1 MHLQEVLAAF
11 EGHDVQVVLHAGDVG
26 SHGGHAEVLSS
37 FQRCANCIAVRGNVD
52 DTASIEE
59 LPEHVSQTI
68 AGWEIFVTHI
78 ADPGQGQ
85 EGLRGVPDRTPD
97 IVIHGHSHKYG
108 VRKEDG
114 VLFIN
119 PGSAGPARFKLPR
132 TAAIVEL
139 RPKEQGTP
147 PSISRI
153 DLAAKAPKRIQAAST
168 GAQKRRRKA

>member
-1 MHLQEVLAAF
+1 MLCTTSLAT
-11 EGHDVQVVLHAGDVG
+11 
-26 SHGGHAEVLSS
+26 AE
-37 FQRCANCIAVRGNVD
+37 
-52 DTASIEE
+52 
-59 LPEHVSQTI
+59 EHVIRQSANGRMQ
-68 AGWEIFVTHI
+68 
-78 ADPGQGQ
+78 
-85 EGLRGVPDRTPD
+85 GLRGVPDSTPD

-139 RPKEQGTP
+139 RPKVIPCMELHIPLCDHETCLLCCEQREQACLVHLLQEQGTP